1 MYTAKS
7 VFLVVFGILLAL
19 TVALVLPFLNFF
31 LLGLLLTVLFLPA
44 QKRLEER
51 MRPGRSAA
59 VIVIVASVTV
69 VLPFVYVIR
78 RTASDIVAILQDISE
93 GNITFSSLEERIQ
106 DFTGR
111 SVDISSS
118 LQSAAGTVEP
128 DSVMNVVGAITHTA
142 IGVGLTL
149 FLLFY
154 FLKDR
159 EKFFEWLRA
168 RMPLAEDTQTEYY
181 DEVEHI
187 MKAVLFGHALVALV
201 QGLLAGLGL
210 ILTGIP
216 NATFWTVV
224 MTVLSLLPIVGSFLV
239 WGPAVVFLFLNGQTA
254 LAAGLFLWGAVVVG
268 VSDDYL
274 RPIVVD
280 RYAKINPS
288 VIIIG
293 VLGGIYVIGFM
304 GIFFG
309 PVVIGMLKVT
319 VDAFADKFATDEID

>member
-1 MYTAKS
+1 MNTSKG
-7 VFLVVFGILLAL
+7 VFLLVFAVLLAL
-19 TVALVLPFLNFF
+19 TVAHVLPFLNFF
-31 LLGLLLTVLFLPA
+31 LLAVLLTVLFLPV
-44 QKRLEER
+44 QKRLEGR
-51 MRPGRSAA
+51 ISAGRSAT
-59 VIVIVASVTV
+59 VIVLVASITV
-69 VLPFVYVIR
+69 VLPFVYVVH
-78 RTASDIVAILQDISE
+78 RTASDAVAFLQAVSE
-93 GNITFSSLEERIQ
+93 GNVTLSPLEERIEG
-106 DFTGR
+106 FTGR
-111 SVDISSS
+111 TVDLSSS
-118 LQSAAGTVEP
+118 LQSAAGAVEP
-128 DSVMNVVGAITHTA
+128 DGVMNVVGAITHTA

-159 EKFFEWLRA
+159 EEFFEWLHA
-168 RMPLAEDTQTEYY
+168 RMPLADDTQSEYY
-181 DEVEHI
+181 DELNRI
-187 MKAVLFGHALVALV
+187 LKAVLFGHVLVALI

-210 ILTGIP
+210 IVTGIP

-239 WGPAVVFLFLNGQTA
+239 WGPAAVFLFLNGQTT
-254 LAAGLFLWGAVVVG
+254 LAVGLFLWGAIVVG

-288 VIIIG
+288 VIILG

-304 GIFFG
+304 GIFYG

-319 VDAFADKFATDEID
+319 VDAFADEFATSKID